1 MTPTEL
7 MARRVFTAPEVAE
20 MLGVHVASV
29 RRWIKAGT
37 LNATRVDPSNPREP
51 WRIPAAEVTRITTVK
66 RGRGRPRKA

>member
-1 MTPTEL
+1 MTPTEQ
-7 MARRVFTAPEVAE
+7 MERRAFTVREVAD
-20 MLGVHVASV
+20 MIGAHVASV
-29 RRWIKAGT
+29 RRWIKTGK